1 MEINHKDQTE
11 INEIETK
18 KAIAKISEPKSWF
31 FEKIKLRN
39 LQPDSSRKKRER
51 TQINK
56 IRNEKRITADITE
69 VQRIIR
75 DYYQPL
81 CGNKMDI
88 LEEMNKFLERYSLP
102 RPNQEETENNYEQT
116 NPSTEI
122 KTD

>member
-1 MEINHKDQTE
+1 MGENICRWYDRQG
-11 INEIETK
+11 
-18 KAIAKISEPKSWF
+18 IS
-31 FEKIKLRN
+31 LQN
-39 LQPDSSRKKRER
+39 LQTVHAAKYHQNKQPNQKRER

-81 CGNKMDI
+81 CGNKMNI